1 MPDVKFEIVQS
12 IACIENAKKHLM
24 CAKNSR

>member
-12 IACIENAKKHLM
+12 IACLEDAKKHLM
-24 CAKNSR
+24 RAKNSR